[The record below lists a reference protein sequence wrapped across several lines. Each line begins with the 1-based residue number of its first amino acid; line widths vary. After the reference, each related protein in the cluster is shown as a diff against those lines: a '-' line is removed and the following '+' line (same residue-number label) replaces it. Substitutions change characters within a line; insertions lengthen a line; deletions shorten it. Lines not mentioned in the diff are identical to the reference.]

1 MRRLILLRH
10 AKTESHAPSGEDIDR
25 RLDARGLDDAAA
37 IGRWMAEQRCRLGHV
52 LVSTAARARQTWD
65 VVAPLL
71 GDASAEVTHLPEL
84 YLAEPTD
91 ILRAIRETSGIDA
104 RCLLII
110 GHNPGLHELA
120 LMLTGSGNDDALR
133 LLAGNL
139 PTSGLLV
146 IDFDIDNWGDVAFR
160 QGRLMQ
166 FVSPKLLRQTSD
178 DA

>member
-10 AKTESHAPSGEDIDR
+10 AKTESNAPSGEDIDR
-25 RLDARGLDDAAA
+25 RLDPRGLADAAA
-37 IGRWMAEQRCRLGHV
+37 IGRWMAEQRCRLGHA
-52 LVSTAARARQTWD
+52 LVSTAVRARQTWEA
-65 VVAPLL
+65 VAPML
-71 GDASAEVTHLPEL
+71 GDATVEVTYLRDL
-84 YLAEPTD
+84 YLAEPAD
-91 ILRAIRETSGIDA
+91 ILRAIREAGGLDA
-104 RCLLII
+104 RCVMVI

-146 IDFDIDNWGDVAFR
+146 IDFDIDDWGDVAFR
-160 QGRLMQ
+160 QGKLMQ

-178 DA
+178 D

>member
-25 RLDARGLDDAAA
+25 RLDQRGEDDAAA

-52 LVSTAARARQTWD
+52 LVSTAVRARKTWD
-65 VVAPLL
+65 IVEPLVD
-71 GDASAEVTHLPEL
+71 GATVEVTHLPEL

-91 ILRAIRETSGIDA
+91 ILHAIRETSGIDA
-104 RCLLII
+104 RCLMVI

-120 LMLTGSGNDDALR
+120 LMLTGGGHDNALR

-139 PTSGLLV
+139 PTSGLIV
-146 IDFDIDNWGDVAFR
+146 IDFDIADWGDVAFR

-166 FVSPKLLRQTSD
+166 FVSPKLLRQAS
-178 DA
+178 